1 MPRQGIILAPPLA
14 QDRRMSPSKPEDDLT
29 WEVTAGEE
37 TEPVSPGQVECRAG
51 SAQHLETFFS
61 FAGLFILLFPS
72 PPFPLN
78 SAHILSSK
86 KL

>member
-1 MPRQGIILAPPLA
+1 
-14 QDRRMSPSKPEDDLT
+14 MSPSKPEDALT